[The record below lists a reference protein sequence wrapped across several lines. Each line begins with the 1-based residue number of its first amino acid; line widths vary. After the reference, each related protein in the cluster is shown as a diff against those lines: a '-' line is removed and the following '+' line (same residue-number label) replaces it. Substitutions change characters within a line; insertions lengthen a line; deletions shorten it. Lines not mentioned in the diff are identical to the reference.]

1 MLLRQKTIKKE
12 CSLRGIG
19 VHSGEIARVVLRP
32 ASKDHGIT
40 IVSSSALDEIICLGR
55 VIPEEAKHAT
65 VLRQGKVTVSTIEHL
80 MAAINAFGIDN
91 LEIFL
96 EGAEVPILDGSA
108 IPFVQMLEEVEIE
121 EQEGKKVFLAPRSVL
136 EFRDQEGREIK
147 IEPPR
152 KGEEHRL
159 FFDYGVDFEH
169 PLAGSGHLEGEIT
182 REYFIN
188 HIAPARTFG
197 FLAQL
202 SILRKYGLAKGSS
215 LGNTVVIGED
225 EILNDLR
232 FEDEFVRHK
241 LLDLIGDLACLGK
254 TLTGRLRARKTG
266 HNFNKLVVEHFILHP
281 EEWMLI

>member
-1 MLLRQKTIKKE
+1 MFRQKTIKKE
-12 CSLRGIG
+12 CSISGIG
-19 VHSGEIARVVLRP
+19 VHSGEMARVVLRP
-32 ASKDHGIT
+32 AVKDHGIT
-40 IVSSSALDEIICLGR
+40 IVSSLALEEVICLGR

-65 VLRQGKVTVSTIEHL
+65 VLRQGEAIVSTIEHL
-80 MAAINAFGIDN
+80 MAAISVFGIDN

-96 EGAEVPILDGSA
+96 EGTEVPILDGSA
-108 IPFVQMLEEVEIE
+108 VPFVQMLEEVGIE
-121 EQEGKKVFLAPRSVL
+121 EQECKKVFLFPKSVL
-136 EFRDQEGREIK
+136 EFRDKDGRVIK

-169 PLAGSGHLEGEIT
+169 PLAGSGHLEGEFT
-182 REYFIN
+182 KEYFIN
-188 HIAPARTFG
+188 HIAPSRTFG

-202 SILRKYGLAKGSS
+202 SILRKYGLAKGAS

-241 LLDLIGDLACLGK
+241 LLDFIGDLACLGK

-266 HNFNKLVVEHFILHP
+266 HNFNKKVVEHFILHP
-281 EEWMLI
+281 EQWMLL